1 MQKKRT
7 FAETTHKNSITMV
20 KRYTLLLGVVLCGV
34 SGLWAQDTEISLED
48 VVSGRYRARS
58 YYGASPLPDGAS
70 YATIDGSRLLRHSYA
85 TGEVTDTL
93 LDTRCTQGHQVD
105 NFSAYQF
112 SPDQRYVLLTTN
124 RQDIYRRSYTAE
136 HYVYDTQSNTLTPL
150 SEAGAQEC
158 PLFAPNSRLVGF
170 VRQGNLFVKD
180 LQEGTERAI
189 TSDGLFNHII
199 NGKPDWVYEEEFEYN
214 RAFDF
219 SADSRHI
226 AWMRTDESRVRT
238 FHFPWYQ
245 GTNPQLTDY
254 ALYPGSYEYKYPKAG
269 ELNSIVSIH
278 SHDLSTG
285 KTITVEV
292 PLDSDGY
299 IPRLQFTTDPNKLA
313 ILTLNRLQ
321 NRCDLYFA
329 DPASGQCTLALRET
343 NDRYINVSYY
353 HSLALALASAKAK
366 GLNQFTLLSERDG
379 WQHLYLYDL
388 NGQLV
393 QQLTSGAFNVTAYY
407 GSDARQKNFY
417 YASNEGSPL
426 EQYIY
431 KVDSKGRKTLL
442 TEQKGFHTALF
453 SADMSH
459 FVHVFSN
466 LLTPPVTSLCD
477 NRGQTLH
484 VVEDNAALSETYAHL
499 RISPPELFSFTTSEG
514 VTLNGWMVKPADFC
528 ADSLYPVLMYQ
539 YSGPGDQ
546 QVHNSWNNGN
556 ALGLIWEHRLAQKGY
571 IVVCVDGRGTGGRG
585 EEFQKCTYLT
595 MGDLESKDQVE
606 TALHLAALPY
616 VDASRI
622 AIWGWSFGGFNT
634 IMSMTE
640 GRPAFCCG
648 VAVAPVTDWRFY
660 DTAYTERY
668 MRTPQENPTGYDTS
682 PLHRF
687 TQLHGDLLLV
697 HGLADDNVHFQNTA
711 ELAEQLTQ
719 AGIPFEMHTYTN
731 RNHSIYGGNT
741 RLHLFQRIERF
752 LDQHLL
758 P

>member
-1 MQKKRT
+1 MAMKK
-7 FAETTHKNSITMV
+7 TH
-20 KRYTLLLGVVLCGV
+20 LLLLAALCAV
-34 SGLWAQDTEISLED
+34 AASWAQEAEISLED
-48 VVSGRYRARS
+48 VVGGRYRARG
-58 YYGASPLPDGAS
+58 YYGASPLPDGVS
-70 YATIDGSRLLRHSYA
+70 YATIDGSCLMRHSYE
-85 TGEVTDTL
+85 TGEVVDTL
-93 LDTRCTQGHQVD
+93 LDTRNAKGAQVEA
-105 NFSAYQF
+105 FSAYCF
-112 SPDQRYVLLTTN
+112 SPDQRYVLLTTH
-124 RQDIYRRSYTAE
+124 RQDIYRRSYTAQ
-136 HYVYDTQSNTLTPL
+136 HYVYDTRTNTLEPL
-150 SEAGAQEC
+150 SQNGPQEC
-158 PLFAPNSRLVGF
+158 PLFAPNSRLIGF
-170 VRQGNLFVKD
+170 VRAGNLFVKD
-180 LQEGTERAI
+180 LQTGTETAI

-245 GTNPQLTDY
+245 GTNPQLSDY

-269 ELNSIVSIH
+269 ELNSLVSVH
-278 SHDLSTG
+278 CHNLTTG
-285 KTITVEV
+285 ASITVDL

-299 IPRLQFTTDPNKLA
+299 IPRLQFTTNPRKLA
-313 ILTLNRLQ
+313 IVTLNRRQ
-321 NRCDLYFA
+321 DRCDLYFA
-329 DPASGQCTLALRET
+329 DPQTGNCQLAIRET
-343 NDRYINVSYY
+343 NDRYINVAYY
-353 HSLALALASAKAK
+353 HSLTLALAAAKEK
-366 GLNQFTLLSERDG
+366 GLDQFTLLSERDG

-388 NGQLV
+388 DGKLV
-393 QQLTSGAFNVTAYY
+393 RQLTSGEFNVTAYY
-407 GSDARQKNFY
+407 GADPQQRNFY

-426 EQYIY
+426 EQYIH
-431 KVDSKGRKTLL
+431 KVDRKGKKTLL
-442 TEQKGFHTALF
+442 TPQKGFHTALF

-459 FVHVFSN
+459 FVHTFSD
-466 LLTPPVTSLCD
+466 LLTPPITSLCD
-477 NRGQTLH
+477 NKGNTLR
-484 VVEDNAALSETYAHL
+484 VVEDNEALKETYARL
-499 RISPPELFSFTTSEG
+499 RIRQPELFTFTTSEG
-514 VTLNGWMVKPADFC
+514 IELNGWMVKPADFSP
-528 ADSLYPVLMYQ
+528 DSLYPVLMYQ

-571 IVVCVDGRGTGGRG
+571 IVACVDGRGTGGRG
-585 EEFQKCTYLT
+585 EAFQKCTYMT

-606 TALHLAALPY
+606 TALHLASLPY
-616 VDASRI
+616 VDDQRI

-634 IMSMTE
+634 IMAMTE
-640 GRPAFCCG
+640 GRPAFRCG

-660 DTAYTERY
+660 DSAYTERY

-687 TQLHGDLLLV
+687 NQLKGDLLLI

-758 P
+758 H